1 MSLATLE
8 GAASIN
14 NTYTLGMFM
23 FIIYYQGTE
32 PSMRCIVALCVA
44 YHPSFSIYLGSTC
57 DPCLIVL

>member
-32 PSMRCIVALCVA
+32 PSMRFSVAIRWRFTRL
-44 YHPSFSIYLGSTC
+44 SQSTWE
-57 DPCLIVL
+57 VHVTRV